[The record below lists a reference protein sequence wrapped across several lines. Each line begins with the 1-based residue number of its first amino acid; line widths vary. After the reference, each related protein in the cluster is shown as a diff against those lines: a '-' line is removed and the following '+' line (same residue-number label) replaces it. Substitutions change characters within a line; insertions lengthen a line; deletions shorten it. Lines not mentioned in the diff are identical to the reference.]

1 MLFLS
6 FNQSNSI
13 VPNYEY
19 ACDREGSSIVL
30 DLPMQHEIP
39 LCQVCGFELSRVY
52 SAIPAIFKGTGWA
65 GKVG

>member
-1 MLFLS
+1 M
-6 FNQSNSI
+6 
-13 VPNYEY
+13 PNYEY

-52 SAIPAIFKGTGWA
+52 TAVPAIFKGKGWA
-65 GKVG
+65 SKDG